1 MVRKNNNTYSF
12 KVFARSYCLIFV
24 TFFTIQNWENIRGSF
39 SKIQIH
45 EGLILLL
52 LVYIQYK
59 LRVIKDYLIYRNINK
74 DITIKDLF
82 NLYVIQNLLNY
93 IPLKPGTF
101 FLLQRL
107 NKKYNIK
114 IKDLVLFFTYQNY
127 ILTSIVFILLGIC
140 FLFSKQIT
148 NYEFAGIFMIMITVI
163 IYLFFSKIDKIK
175 IIKLRFINKLFSFV
189 QNKKNKVLTRKVQYS
204 FFLLSLLCFVCS
216 VLRYHLIL
224 VYFFNFD
231 SMSFS
236 LILGSVTHLSIFL
249 SITPSSLGIREILI
263 MSLSEVTEFSANLG
277 FITSIIER
285 FLVVIFCI
293 LSIFIFSLYFLIY
306 KKESHHK

>member
-1 MVRKNNNTYSF
+1 MVRKVTILNTF
-12 KVFARSYCLIFV
+12 KVLLALTAFIFV

-39 SKIQIH
+39 SKIEIH

-59 LRVIKDYLIYRNINK
+59 LRVVKDYLIYRNINK
-74 DITIKDLF
+74 DITIKELF

-101 FLLQRL
+101 VLFQRL

-114 IKDLVLFFTYQNY
+114 IKDLVFFFTYQNY
-127 ILTSIVFILLGIC
+127 ILTSIVFILLGMC
-140 FLFSKQIT
+140 FLFSNQIT
-148 NYEFAGIFMIMITVI
+148 NYKFAGIVMIMTPVM
-163 IYLFFSKIDKIK
+163 IYLFFSKIEKS
-175 IIKLRFINKLFSFV
+175 KLINLRLINKLFSFV
-189 QNKKNKVLTRKVQYS
+189 QNKKNQVLTKKVQYL

-224 VYFFNFD
+224 IYFFDFD
-231 SMSFS
+231 SISFS

-263 MSLSEVTEFSANLG
+263 MSLSKVTDFSASFG
-277 FITSIIER
+277 FITSIIDR
-285 FLVVIFCI
+285 FLVVIFCV
-293 LSIFIFSLYFLIY
+293 LSMFLCSLCSFVCKRKL
-306 KKESHHK
+306 HQ

>member
-1 MVRKNNNTYSF
+1 MLRKITILNTF
-12 KVFARSYCLIFV
+12 KVLLALTAFIFV

-39 SKIQIH
+39 SKIEIH

-59 LRVIKDYLIYRNINK
+59 LRVVKDYLIYRNINK
-74 DITIKDLF
+74 DITIKELF

-101 FLLQRL
+101 VLLQRL

-114 IKDLVLFFTYQNY
+114 IKDLVFFFTYQNY
-127 ILTSIVFILLGIC
+127 ILTSIVFMLLGMC

-148 NYEFAGIFMIMITVI
+148 NYEFAGIVMIVTPVM
-163 IYLFFSKIDKIK
+163 IYLFFSKIEKS
-175 IIKLRFINKLFSFV
+175 KLINLRLNNKLLSFV
-189 QNKKNKVLTRKVQYS
+189 QNKKNQVLTKKVQCL
-204 FFLLSLLCFVCS
+204 FFLISLLCFVCS

-224 VYFFNFD
+224 IYFFDFD
-231 SMSFS
+231 SISFS

-263 MSLSEVTEFSANLG
+263 MSLSKVTDFSASFG
-277 FITSIIER
+277 FITSIIDR
-285 FLVVIFCI
+285 FLVVVFCA
-293 LSIFIFSLYFLIY
+293 LSMFLCFLCSFVC
-306 KKESHHK
+306 KRKLHE

>member
-1 MVRKNNNTYSF
+1 MVRKVTILNTF
-12 KVFARSYCLIFV
+12 KVLLALTDFIFV

-39 SKIQIH
+39 FKIEIH

-59 LRVIKDYLIYRNINK
+59 LRVVKDYLIYRNINK
-74 DITIKDLF
+74 DITIKELF

-93 IPLKPGTF
+93 IPLKPGTLVLF
-101 FLLQRL
+101 QRL

-114 IKDLVLFFTYQNY
+114 IKDLVFFFTYQNY
-127 ILTSIVFILLGIC
+127 ILTSIVFILLGMC
-140 FLFSKQIT
+140 FLFSNQIT
-148 NYEFAGIFMIMITVI
+148 NYKFAGIVMIMTPVM
-163 IYLFFSKIDKIK
+163 IYLFFSKIEKS
-175 IIKLRFINKLFSFV
+175 KLINLRLINKLFSFV
-189 QNKKNKVLTRKVQYS
+189 QNKKNQVLTIKVQYL

-224 VYFFNFD
+224 IYFFDFD
-231 SMSFS
+231 SISFS

-263 MSLSEVTEFSANLG
+263 MSLSKVTDFSASFG
-277 FITSIIER
+277 FITSIIDR
-285 FLVVIFCI
+285 FLVVIFCV
-293 LSIFIFSLYFLIY
+293 LSMFLCSLCSFVCKRKL
-306 KKESHHK
+306 HQ

>member
-1 MVRKNNNTYSF
+1 MVRKVTILNTF
-12 KVFARSYCLIFV
+12 KVLLALTAFIFV

-39 SKIQIH
+39 SKIEIH

-59 LRVIKDYLIYRNINK
+59 LRVVKDYLIYRNINK
-74 DITIKDLF
+74 DITIKELF

-101 FLLQRL
+101 VLLQRL

-114 IKDLVLFFTYQNY
+114 IKDLVFFFTYQNY
-127 ILTSIVFILLGIC
+127 ILTSIVFILLGMC
-140 FLFSKQIT
+140 FLFSNQIT
-148 NYEFAGIFMIMITVI
+148 NYKFAGIVMIMTPVM
-163 IYLFFSKIDKIK
+163 IYLFFSKIEKS
-175 IIKLRFINKLFSFV
+175 KLINLRLINKLFSFV
-189 QNKKNKVLTRKVQYS
+189 QNKKNQVLTKKVQYL

-224 VYFFNFD
+224 IYFFDFD
-231 SMSFS
+231 SISFS

-263 MSLSEVTEFSANLG
+263 MSLSKVTDFSASFG
-277 FITSIIER
+277 FITSIIDR
-285 FLVVIFCI
+285 FLVVIFCV
-293 LSIFIFSLYFLIY
+293 LSMFLCSLCSFVCKRKL
-306 KKESHHK
+306 HQ

>member
-1 MVRKNNNTYSF
+1 MVRKITILNTF
-12 KVFARSYCLIFV
+12 KVLLALTAFIFV

-39 SKIQIH
+39 SKIEIH

-74 DITIKDLF
+74 DITIKELF
-82 NLYVIQNLLNY
+82 MLYVIQNLLNY

-114 IKDLVLFFTYQNY
+114 IKELVFFFTYQNY
-127 ILTSIVFILLGIC
+127 ILTSIVFILLGLC
-140 FLFSKQIT
+140 FLFSNQIK
-148 NYEFAGIFMIMITVI
+148 NYEFAGLVMIMTPVM
-163 IYLFFSKIDKIK
+163 IYIFFSKIEKS
-175 IIKLRFINKLFSFV
+175 KLINLRLKNKLFSFV
-189 QNKKNKVLTRKVQYS
+189 QNKKNKVLTKKVQYL

-224 VYFFNFD
+224 IYFFDFD
-231 SMSFS
+231 RISFS

-263 MSLSEVTEFSANLG
+263 ISLSKVTDFSASFG
-277 FITSIIER
+277 FITSIIDR
-285 FLVVIFCI
+285 FLVVVFCA
-293 LSIFIFSLYFLIY
+293 LSMFLCSLCTFVC
-306 KKESHHK
+306 KRK